1 MATSI
6 DKDRME
12 RLVTL
17 GKRQG
22 GELSIDDLRRALPI
36 DSMDTDEIALV
47 VKHLEEQGVDVG
59 LEGEFLLGR
68 DAGRHP
74 VRLPPADPALAGGEP
89 ARPGEPPTA
98 SLTWDAVAP
107 HGGTASARYAADP
120 LAERA
125 VMIAGLVVLATLAL
139 AIVATA

>member
-1 MATSI
+1 MATPI

-12 RLVTL
+12 RLVAL

-36 DSMDTDEIALV
+36 DAMDTDEIALV

-68 DAGRHP
+68 DAARRTG
-74 VRLPPADPALAGGEP
+74 RLPPADPALAGGDSTGP
-89 ARPGEPPTA
+89 AERSSS
-98 SLTWDAVAP
+98 SLTWDSVAP
-107 HGGTASARYAADP
+107 QGSTSSALLGGDP

-125 VMIAGLVVLATLAL
+125 IMIAGLFVVVVLGLVIAFVT
-139 AIVATA
+139 

>member
-12 RLVTL
+12 RLVAL

-68 DAGRHP
+68 DAARHP
-74 VRLPPADPALAGGEP
+74 VRLPPADPALAGGDTTGP
-89 ARPGEPPTA
+89 AERSSS
-98 SLTWDAVAP
+98 SLTWDSVAP
-107 HGGTASARYAADP
+107 QGSASSALLGGDP

-125 VMIAGLVVLATLAL
+125 IMIAGLFVVVVLGLVI
-139 AIVATA
+139 AIAA